1 LDPRHLGNAGGVE
14 KVISLRNYRRERG
27 LVESGSDPRVD
38 DLRTI
43 LEAAARLQRRRR
55 RPRSR

>member
-1 LDPRHLGNAGGVE
+1 LDPAHHGKPGEVE

-27 LVESGSDPRVD
+27 LVESGGDQRVD

>member
-1 LDPRHLGNAGGVE
+1 LDPRHLGKAGDVE

-27 LVESGSDPRVD
+27 MIESASDLRVD